1 LLNLY
6 RNYVFCGSLDNST
19 SSSINYLTKNHDALL
34 FFATILQY
42 RGIKPYQSCS
52 RSKYISV
59 GEDSAGFPF
68 LLDITTMGQA
78 DHGFGNVLHIYQVK
92 GGLTKEMLIQ
102 SSCTKNR
109 LRVVGIRYYNENS
122 IPVSLD
128 KRQQE
133 LPIQQDSPASKAISY
148 YCHSIGA
155 SGW

>member
-1 LLNLY
+1 MRYYFL
-6 RNYVFCGSLDNST
+6 
-19 SSSINYLTKNHDALL
+19 LL
-34 FFATILQY
+34 FYSIVALSLINPVLAQNTE
-42 RGIKPYQSCS
+42 
-52 RSKYISV
+52 KYISV